1 MQTCERCGRVF
12 DSERTLFLHFV
23 YPGIKTGRF
32 DEGSALNPED
42 AAVRFGDRA
51 VCGNDQ
57 QLQGRGLVNHAWQS
71 TTGVRD
77 NFWTDGLRQCKA

>member
-1 MQTCERCGRVF
+1 VTTCDRCGRVF
-12 DSERTLFLHFV
+12 DSERTLALHFE
-23 YPGIKTGRF
+23 YGFKAGPSN
-32 DEGSALNPED
+32 GSSVSSPED
-42 AAVRFGDRA
+42 SAARFPERA

-77 NFWTDGLRQCKA
+77 NFWTDGPA